1 MAVVSDDEHAVTPG
15 AVGMVI
21 KNGPRVLIVYG
32 DNLVP
37 ALEMLFN
44 SKTLR
49 DDFYTRLVAAMGA

>member
-1 MAVVSDDEHAVTPG
+1 MAVVSDDEHAVVPG
-15 AVGMVI
+15 DVGMVI
-21 KNGPRVLIVYG
+21 KSGPRVLIVFG